1 MSFIKRL
8 IDVLDRING
17 LIATLCKFA
26 ACVLV
31 CLIAAAVFGG
41 VVMRYVF
48 NAPLEWQEELPKFA
62 MIWMTFLGAV
72 YVYRD
77 RKHIV
82 LDFLPEALPP
92 RLSGV
97 LKLLITILSASVLL
111 VFLKYGISAA
121 ESAKGQRIILLE
133 SLSLFW
139 VYLAVPLGSAL
150 LLLAVLQDS
159 LLYAMKIFDPN
170 AKTFTKTK

>member
-17 LIATLCKFA
+17 LIETLCKFA

-62 MIWMTFLGAV
+62 MIWMTFLGTV

-139 VYLAVPLGSAL
+139 IYLAVPLGSAL
-150 LLLAVLQDS
+150 LLLAVLQDT
-159 LLYAMKIFDPN
+159 LLYAMKIFDPS